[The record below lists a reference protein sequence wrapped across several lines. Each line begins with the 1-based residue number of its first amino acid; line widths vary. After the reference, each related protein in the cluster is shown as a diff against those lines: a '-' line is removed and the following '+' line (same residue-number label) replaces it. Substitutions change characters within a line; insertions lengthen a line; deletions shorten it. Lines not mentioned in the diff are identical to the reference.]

1 VCGEIGLSLSLNV
14 WIWFVFQ
21 SVMLCVIIEEKDGLN
36 LITGANNFNTNSSAT
51 LKRAPTSIT
60 EDLAILLGKCINKR
74 SHNSASIFLY
84 IPVMFRYM
92 LFQ

>member
-36 LITGANNFNTNSSAT
+36 LITGANNFNTNSNYS
-51 LKRAPTSIT
+51 R
-60 EDLAILLGKCINKR
+60 LG
-74 SHNSASIFLY
+74 
-84 IPVMFRYM
+84 
-92 LFQ
+92 

>member
-51 LKRAPTSIT
+51 LKELRLPSQRT
-60 EDLAILLGKCINKR
+60 LPYYWVN
-74 SHNSASIFLY
+74 
-84 IPVMFRYM
+84 V
-92 LFQ
+92 